1 MDTVYHTYICTLT
14 CDEFRKH
21 YHKNILI
28 MKDLQFAA
36 LIFIFCLFFYFN
48 DKKVDQQTELIEQ
61 RFNEL
66 DSIMTH
72 RSTLDSLYWNHL
84 EECAFVLRENKIYSC
99 HN

>member
-1 MDTVYHTYICTLT
+1 
-14 CDEFRKH
+14 
-21 YHKNILI
+21 

-48 DKKVDQQTELIEQ
+48 DKKVDQQTKLIEQ

-84 EECAFVLRENKIYSC
+84 DVCAFELKKGRIYTH

>member
-1 MDTVYHTYICTLT
+1 
-14 CDEFRKH
+14 
-21 YHKNILI
+21 
-28 MKDLQFAA
+28 
-36 LIFIFCLFFYFN
+36 LFFYFN
-48 DKKVDQQTELIEQ
+48 DKKVDQQTKLIEQ

-84 EECAFVLRENKIYSC
+84 DVCAFELKKGRIYTH